1 MRAHVTGEI
10 GRHDYDSLTFRE
22 VSLIIEGYSERLIHD
37 YRNTRLIMYMMAK
50 MWGDPK
56 SSPRRPEDL
65 WELPG
70 DEKKGQLNADEMA
83 SIFEKLK
90 NKDG

>member
-1 MRAHVTGEI
+1 M
-10 GRHDYDSLTFRE
+10 
-22 VSLIIEGYSERLIHD
+22 IIEGYSERLIHD

-56 SSPRRPEDL
+56 KSPRTPEDL

-70 DEKKGQLNADEMA
+70 DEKKKQLNADEIA
-83 SIFEKLK
+83 DIFEKLK
-90 NKDG
+90 QKDG

>member
-1 MRAHVTGEI
+1 
-10 GRHDYDSLTFRE
+10 
-22 VSLIIEGYSERLIHD
+22 
-37 YRNTRLIMYMMAK
+37 MAK

-56 SSPRRPEDL
+56 KSPRTPEDL

-70 DEKKGQLNADEMA
+70 DEKKGQFNADEMA